1 MRKQQMASKA
11 WFEKSFRRLLVD
23 MHIPDWNEEFLRDF
37 SPEKYAEMMA
47 LAKVDTAEIYAGSC
61 LGLCYWP
68 TKVGFQH
75 KQLHGRDLLGET
87 IEACRRRGI
96 KVQIYLNVWSRAAHD
111 AHPEWRIIL
120 HDGKGTVDHY
130 GYRFGQCCPN
140 TGFGQFFLDLL
151 DELNSE
157 YECPGFWIDMIGNY
171 QHCYCPS
178 CRERFQKETG
188 YSELPRIADWND
200 PVWLAL
206 DRCRRLWLDEFAE
219 NIYAT
224 VKKRTPDRTVTLQTA
239 SLTRGRDSG
248 VGEGFL
254 CSSDF
259 LAGDFVGDRIEQSY
273 ICKFFS
279 ALSKSHPMEFM
290 TPRCENLIHHT
301 TERSFSN
308 LLMRSYAAI
317 ANQASFT
324 LIDAI
329 DPRGTLDRRFY
340 EHAREINDS
349 YARFEKY
356 LDSASVPLAD
366 IGIFH
371 SPFSLINLD
380 NTPAPIE
387 VFEKDSARP
396 FTATRRNL
404 VSAFQEAHLLFS
416 FVHGSDPEK
425 LKNIPVI
432 VLSDASCLTDAEC
445 AALKKHVHEGGKLYV
460 SFRTSLYDPDKGLLS
475 DFKLADLF
483 GIHYTGKQTDP
494 ITYIAPVSP
503 DAIPGAT
510 KDYPLML
517 NSRQLVVEADPDAEI
532 LGTLT
537 LPVSSAEEN
546 DRFGSAISNP
556 PMKETAS
563 PALVRHQYGKGE
575 VLYVAGNLEEI
586 PFPYHHAILISLMKR
601 LCGTPLVETDAPG
614 AVEATLFD
622 QPERK
627 RLVLSLLNLPLELP
641 PLPVPGLTIRLNL
654 PEKYAVKALF
664 LAPEDVPVPFE
675 HKGHSLEIKMDK
687 LEEFALFT
695 LQY

>member
-1 MRKQQMASKA
+1 MAPKA
-11 WFEKSFRRLLVD
+11 WFETSFRRLLVD
-23 MHIPDWNEEFLRDF
+23 MHIPDWNDEFLRDF
-37 SPEKYAEMMA
+37 SPEKYAEMME

-68 TKVGFQH
+68 TKVGFPH

-96 KVQIYLNVWSRAAHD
+96 NVQIYLNVWSRAAHD
-111 AHPEWRIIL
+111 AHPEWRIRL
-120 HDGKGTVDHY
+120 SDGKGTVEHY
-130 GYRFGQCCPN
+130 DYRFGQCCPN
-140 TGFGQFFLDLL
+140 TGFGQYFLDLL
-151 DELNSE
+151 DELNSR

-171 QHCYCPS
+171 QHCYCPA
-178 CRERFQKETG
+178 CRERFLRETG
-188 YSELPRIADWND
+188 RPELPRTADWND
-200 PVWLAL
+200 PVWIAF

-219 NIYAT
+219 KIYAT
-224 VKKRTPDRTVTLQTA
+224 VKKRTPERTVTLQTA
-239 SLTRGRDSG
+239 SIMRGRDSG
-248 VGEGFL
+248 VGDGFL
-254 CSSDF
+254 RSSDF
-259 LAGDFVGDRIEQSY
+259 LAGDFTGDRVEQSY

-279 ALSKSHPMEFM
+279 ALSKNHPMEFM

-301 TERSFSN
+301 TERSCGN
-308 LLMRSYAAI
+308 LLMRSYAAL

-340 EHAREINDS
+340 EHARGINTS
-349 YARFEKY
+349 YARYEKY
-356 LDSASVPLAD
+356 LDSASVPLKD

-380 NTPAPIE
+380 ATPAPIE
-387 VFEKDSARP
+387 EFEKEYSRP
-396 FTATRRNL
+396 YTKTRMNMT
-404 VSAFQEAHLLFS
+404 SAFQGAHLLFS
-416 FVHGSDPEK
+416 FIHGDDPDK
-425 LKNIPVI
+425 LKSSPVI
-432 VLSDASCLTDAEC
+432 VLSDGSCLTDSEC
-445 AALKKHVHEGGKLYV
+445 AALREYVRDGGKLYA

-483 GIHYTGKQTDP
+483 GIHYTGRQTDP
-494 ITYIAPVSP
+494 VTYIAPVSP

-517 NSRQLVVEADPDAEI
+517 NSRQLIVEAAPDTEV

-537 LPVSSAEEN
+537 LPISSASEN
-546 DRFGSAISNP
+546 VRFGSAISNP
-556 PMKETAS
+556 PMKETVS
-563 PALVRHQYGKGE
+563 PALVRHPYGKGE

-586 PFPYHHAILISLMKR
+586 PFPYHHAILTALMKR
-601 LCGTPLVETDAPG
+601 LRGTPLVETNAPG
-614 AVEATLFD
+614 FVEVTLFD

-627 RLVLSLLNLPLELP
+627 RLVLSLLNLPAELP
-641 PLPVPGLTIRLNL
+641 PVPLHDLEFRLNL
-654 PEKYAVKALF
+654 PEKYALKALF
-664 LAPEDVPVPFE
+664 LAPEDTAYPFE
-675 HKGHSLEIKMDK
+675 RKGNSQEIRMDK

>member
-1 MRKQQMASKA
+1 MSGKV

-37 SPEKYAEMMA
+37 SPEKYAEMME

-68 TKVGFQH
+68 TKVGFPH

-87 IEACRRRGI
+87 VDACRKRGI

-120 HDGKGTVDHY
+120 PDGKGTVDHY
-130 GYRFGQCCPN
+130 GCRFGQCCPN
-140 TGFGQFFLDLL
+140 TGFGQYFLDLL
-151 DELNSE
+151 DELNSR
-157 YECPGFWIDMIGNY
+157 YECPGLWIDMIGNF
-171 QHCYCPS
+171 QHCCCPA
-178 CRERFQKETG
+178 CRERFCRETG

-200 PVWLAL
+200 PVWIAF

-224 VKKRTPDRTVTLQTA
+224 VKKRTPERTVTLQTA
-239 SLTRGRDSG
+239 SIMRGRDSG
-248 VGEGFL
+248 VGDGFL
-254 CSSDF
+254 RSSDF

-279 ALSKSHPMEFM
+279 ALSKNHPMEFM

-308 LLMRSYAAI
+308 LLMRSYAAV

-340 EHAREINDS
+340 EHAREVNAS

-366 IGIFH
+366 IEIFH
-371 SPFSLINLD
+371 SPFSLINLED
-380 NTPAPIE
+380 TPAPIE
-387 VFEKDSARP
+387 EFEKRNHSRP
-396 FTATRRNL
+396 FTETRRNMI
-404 VSAFQEAHLLFS
+404 SALQEAHLLFS

-425 LKNIPVI
+425 LKNSPVI

-445 AALKKHVHEGGKLYV
+445 DALREYVRGGGKLYA
-460 SFRTSLYDPDKGLLS
+460 SFRTSLYDPDKGILP

-494 ITYIAPVSP
+494 VTYITPVSP
-503 DAIPGAT
+503 DEIPGAT

-517 NSRQLVVEADPDAEI
+517 NSRQLIVEAGPDTEVI
-532 LGTLT
+532 GTLT
-537 LPVSSAEEN
+537 LPISSAEEIHH
-546 DRFGSAISNP
+546 FGSAISNP

-563 PALVRHQYGKGE
+563 PALVRHKSGKGE

-586 PFPYHHAILISLMKR
+586 PFPYHHAILTSLMKR
-601 LCGTPLVETDAPG
+601 LRGTPLVETNAPG
-614 AVEATLFD
+614 AVEVTLFD
-622 QPERK
+622 QPEQK
-627 RLVLSLLNLPLELP
+627 RLVLSLLNLPFELP
-641 PLPVPGLTIRLNL
+641 PLPVHELKLRLNL
-654 PEKYAVKALF
+654 PEKYAVKSLF
-664 LAPEDVPVPFE
+664 LAPEDVPYPFE
-675 HKGHSLEIKMDK
+675 RKGNALEIRMDK